1 MAARILVVGMNY
13 APEIAGVGRYTGDLA
28 QELAKRGHDVAV
40 VTTPPHYPGWRVQA
54 SHRNRYSRDMVVGV
68 LVHRCPLLLRQKM
81 QGLWRLVAPLSF
93 AISSAP
99 VILWRILRDRPE
111 VVLCVEPTLFSAPA
125 VAIGSRL
132 AGARTVLH
140 VQDLEVDAAFAVG
153 HLDSIGWVKSF
164 AAAFER
170 FFLKRF
176 DSIVTISSRMAEKLA
191 EKGLP
196 SERIAIVRNW
206 VDLDHIRPVETSSP
220 YRQELGLDAQAF
232 LVLYSG
238 SIGAKQGL
246 ELLVEAARILK
257 DDRTIMFA
265 VAGEGPAKAGLVECC
280 RDLPNVRFLP
290 FQPYE
295 RLADFLGLADLH
307 VLTQDAGAADLVLP
321 SKLGGMLASGW
332 PILITADAGTE
343 LATFVDGA
351 AWVIPPGDAAILARA
366 VAEAA
371 ERGETAKGME
381 GRLALARLLSRRDAL
396 DAFEAILLTGGKDK
410 MSGDAERKPA
420 IEASL

>member
-28 QELAKRGHDVAV
+28 QELAQRGHDVAV
-40 VTTPPHYPGWRVQA
+40 VTTPPHYPGWRVHA
-54 SHRNRYSRDMVVGV
+54 SHRNRYSREMVAGV
-68 LVHRCPLLLRQKM
+68 LVHRCPLFLREKM
-81 QGLWRLVAPLSF
+81 RGLWRLVAPLSF

-111 VVLCVEPTLFSAPA
+111 VVLCVEPTLFSVPA

-132 AGARTVLH
+132 TGARIVLH

-153 HLDSIGWVKSF
+153 HLASIGWAKSL
-164 AAAFER
+164 ASAFER
-170 FFLKRF
+170 FCLKGF
-176 DSIVTISSRMAEKLA
+176 DSIVTISNRISEKLV

-196 SERIAIVRNW
+196 PERIAIVRNW
-206 VDLDHIRPVETSSP
+206 VDLDHIRPVETSSR
-220 YRQELGLDAQAF
+220 YREELGLDAQAY

-246 ELLVEAARILK
+246 EVLIDAARVLK
-257 DDRTIMFA
+257 DDRTIIFA
-265 VAGEGPAKAGLVECC
+265 VAGEGPAKAGLVERC

-307 VLTQDAGAADLVLP
+307 VLPQDAGAADLVLP

-351 AWVIPPGDAAILARA
+351 AWVIPPGDAAVLARA
-366 VAEAA
+366 VAQAA
-371 ERGETAKGME
+371 ERGGTAEGMAD
-381 GRLALARLLSRRDAL
+381 RLALARLLSRRDAL
-396 DAFEAILLTGGKDK
+396 DAFEAILLMDGEGK
-410 MSGDAERKPA
+410 MRGIPREEPA
-420 IEASL
+420 KASV